1 MIAFLAVLAA
11 ATAFGVFM
19 TERIDR
25 PRRRAEHV
33 AQDAA
38 SKA

>member
-1 MIAFLAVLAA
+1 MIAFLAALAT

-25 PRRRAEHV
+25 PRRRADRL
-33 AQDAA
+33 AQQAA
-38 SKA
+38 AKA